1 MDRLVYVAMTGAK
14 HVDLAQ
20 TVHAN
25 NLANVSTTGF
35 RADLA
40 QARAVQVYGE
50 GYEGRVYALAE
61 EPSPS
66 FEPGTKMD
74 TGRELDVA
82 IEGDG
87 YLAVQTAD
95 GREAYTR
102 AGDLLIDADGIL
114 RTGSGHAVLGDGGPI
129 SLPPVTKLTI
139 GADGTITVQPQGQGT
154 DALSQIAT
162 IKLVRPDH
170 NELTKG
176 LDGLLRRRDGAVE
189 PVDPDVHLVSGFLEG
204 SNVNAVKE
212 MTAILELARQFEI
225 EVRMMR
231 TVDENAEAATSLVDV
246 GG

>member
-1 MDRLVYVAMTGAK
+1 MDRLLYVAMTGAQ
-14 HVDLAQ
+14 HIDLAQ

-50 GYEGRVYALAE
+50 GYQGRVYALAE

-66 FEPGTKMD
+66 FAPGAKID

-82 IEGDG
+82 IEGEG
-87 YLAVQTAD
+87 FIAVQTAD

-102 AGDLLIDADGIL
+102 AGDFLIDADGIL
-114 RTGSGHAVLGDGGPI
+114 RTGRGHIVLGDGGAI
-129 SLPPVTKLTI
+129 SLPPITKLTI

-154 DALSQIAT
+154 EALSQIAT
-162 IKLVRPDH
+162 IKLVKPAPDD
-170 NELTKG
+170 LTKG
-176 LDGLLRRRDGAVE
+176 PDGLLRRRDGGVE
-189 PVDPDVHLVSGFLEG
+189 PSNPEVHLVSGFLEG
-204 SNVNAVKE
+204 SNVNAVQE

-231 TVDENAEAATSLVDV
+231 AVDDNAEAATSLVDV